1 MPLPM
6 AILQFPI
13 LTSIGPLLFEEIT
26 VILEPGIMPSSWNFL
41 HGLAIFTTVY
51 VPGLLLKRLSI

>member
-1 MPLPM
+1 
-6 AILQFPI
+6 
-13 LTSIGPLLFEEIT
+13 
-26 VILEPGIMPSSWNFL
+26 MPSSWNFL